1 MKIWDCL
8 FITETNYVQ
17 NKIPVE
23 NINIS
28 FENNKFFLSFDE
40 VKKKLTWQIFLWL
53 VWNSQRELFNKN
65 EWLGCPW
72 KAARISNLRGK
83 ILKFLYLEVK
93 FVKTKLQMKSN
104 LLYLND
110 FLKNWKILNWF
121 YINNILKWSLTTF
134 NNLLLYLQHAKE
146 WMFSPTPYPTSVFI
160 TKFLL
165 FYFWYVLSC

>member
-1 MKIWDCL
+1 MNNTNLFPSRHGFKDNTYICMKIRKKVLLVIDENMRLCL
-8 FITETNYVQ
+8 FITETNYIQ

-28 FENNKFFLSFDE
+28 FENNKFFLSFDV

-104 LLYLND
+104 LLYLTD

-121 YINNILKWSLTTF
+121 YINNILKWSLTIRL
-134 NNLLLYLQHAKE
+134 NSLIARH
-146 WMFSPTPYPTSVFI
+146 
-160 TKFLL
+160 
-165 FYFWYVLSC
+165 